1 MLRRPEQTR
10 RRATGG
16 AAGAAVLIA
25 ALALGFLTACTA
37 GDSRDGSGSASGT
50 APHATAS
57 PTATGATPSATAA
70 LQPEGTAS
78 DNLAYFTAIVSGVW
92 GGPDRASGR
101 AYIDALV
108 AGGFDKSAMQ
118 VTNDE
123 STVGN
128 AAESI
133 QFSVLWAGEC
143 LVGQVGPATG
153 DPVATVLPPAPGG
166 TCLIGK
172 TRPIDW

>member
-1 MLRRPEQTR
+1 M
-10 RRATGG
+10 
-16 AAGAAVLIA
+16 
-25 ALALGFLTACTA
+25 
-37 GDSRDGSGSASGT
+37 
-50 APHATAS
+50 ATATPT
-57 PTATGATPSATAA
+57 PTATTPVLVPDGS
-70 LQPEGTAS
+70 AS
-78 DNLAYFTAIVSGVW
+78 DNLAYFAAIVNSVAA
-92 GGPDRASGR
+92 GPDSAAGR

-118 VTNDE
+118 VTRDE

-133 QFSVLWAGEC
+133 QFSVLWSGEC

-153 DPVATVLPPAPGG
+153 PPVAVVLPAVGSG
-166 TCLIGK
+166 TCLIGD

>member
-1 MLRRPEQTR
+1 ML
-10 RRATGG
+10 
-16 AAGAAVLIA
+16 
-25 ALALGFLTACTA
+25 LTACTPA
-37 GDSRDGSGSASGT
+37 SPDAQPSSAPSSTGSAT
-50 APHATAS
+50 AGS
-57 PTATGATPSATAA
+57 PSATPTPTPTSTAPA
-70 LQPEGTAS
+70 LVPDGSAS
-78 DNLAYFTAIVSGVW
+78 DNLAYFAAIVNAVAA
-92 GGPDRASGR
+92 GPDSAAGR

-118 VTNDE
+118 VTKDQ

-133 QFSVLWAGEC
+133 QFSVLWSGEC

-153 DPVATVLPPAPGG
+153 PPVAVVLPAVGSG
-166 TCLIGK
+166 TCLIGS